1 MKLKPLHWIASSQKD
16 LMRFPEAVRDE
27 AGFALYLA
35 QAGNMALGSVPMVGF
50 GGSKVVE
57 VVIDNRGNTF
67 RAVYTVKFARAVYDL
82 ERTRSPGGS
91 HSSEGGGV
99 ARAPPQNLS
108 MREPPVTLPRASRE
122 APRDGARHR

>member
-1 MKLKPLHWIASSQKD
+1 MKLKPLHWIASSKKD

-67 RAVYTVKFARAVYDL
+67 RAVLHGQVRARRLRSARVSEEVEAGGQNFTVGHEFDQGAS
-82 ERTRSPGGS
+82 TGGR
-91 HSSEGGGV
+91 G
-99 ARAPPQNLS
+99 P
-108 MREPPVTLPRASRE
+108 LPNE
-122 APRDGARHR
+122 L

>member
-57 VVIDNRGNTF
+57 VVIDNRGTLF
-67 RAVYTVKFARAVYDL
+67 
-82 ERTRSPGGS
+82 ERFTRS
-91 HSSEGGGV
+91 SS
-99 ARAPPQNLS
+99 RAPFTFCTCF
-108 MREPPVTLPRASRE
+108 RRSRS
-122 APRDGARHR
+122 RGSKLHSRT

>member
-1 MKLKPLHWIASSQKD
+1 MKLKPLHWIASSKKD

-67 RAVYTVKFARAVYDL
+67 RAVYTVKFARAVYVLHVFQKKSKQGVKTSQSDMNL
-82 ERTRSPGGS
+82 IRVRLQAA
-91 HSSEGGGV
+91 EGHYRMNYSG
-99 ARAPPQNLS
+99 
-108 MREPPVTLPRASRE
+108 
-122 APRDGARHR
+122 